1 MNASKNSP
9 TIYDVAELAGLSIA
23 TVSRVLNSPER
34 VSEKTR
40 EKVLAAIDEL
50 GFVPKADAR
59 ERARKEIGRIGVI
72 TPFFTLPSY
81 AQRLRGIAAALVDS
95 PYDLTIY
102 PVDSKA
108 RLDGYL
114 TVLPF
119 SKKLDGLII
128 VTLPINNSS
137 LKRLQQSEIP
147 TLLLENRVAGFASIE
162 IDNQYGGKLA
172 AEHFINKNH
181 TLCAYVG
188 DTVIPEYTLRPEDAR
203 LDGYRKTLL
212 QRGLSLP
219 EEYIKLPVFPPRDP
233 EKQVHEL
240 LDLPNP
246 PTAIFAAT
254 DELALHVLKVARKR
268 GIRIPDELAVI
279 GFDDID
285 IAEYLELTTISQS
298 LYESGKLA
306 AEHLITQMAAPSRPI
321 ENTFIQL
328 KLIERG
334 TA

>member
-1 MNASKNSP
+1 MTSTQKV
-9 TIYDVAELAGLSIA
+9 TIYEVAKTAGVSIA
-23 TVSRVLNSPER
+23 TVSRVLNTPER
-34 VSEKTR
+34 VSKEKR
-40 EKVLAAIDEL
+40 ERILEVIGQL

-95 PYDLTIY
+95 PYDLTVY
-102 PVDSKA
+102 PVDSMA

-119 SKKLDGLII
+119 SKQLDWLIV
-128 VTLPINNSS
+128 VTLPVDESS
-137 LKRLQQSEIP
+137 LKRLQQSAIP

-162 IDNQYGGKLA
+162 IDNWHGGKLA
-172 AEHFINKNH
+172 AEHLISKNH

-188 DTVIPEYTLRPEDAR
+188 DTVIPEYTLRPEDVR
-203 LDGYRKTLL
+203 LDGYRQTLF
-212 QRGLSLP
+212 QHGLSLP
-219 EEYIKLPVFPPRDP
+219 EEYIKLPAFPPRDP
-233 EKQVHEL
+233 HKQVHEL
-240 LDLPNP
+240 LDLPDP

-254 DELALHVLKVARKR
+254 DDLALLVLKVVRKR
-268 GIRIPDELAVI
+268 GIRIPEDLAVI

-306 AEHLITQMAAPSRPI
+306 VEHLIAQMATPSRPI

-328 KLIERG
+328 RLVERG
-334 TA
+334 TT